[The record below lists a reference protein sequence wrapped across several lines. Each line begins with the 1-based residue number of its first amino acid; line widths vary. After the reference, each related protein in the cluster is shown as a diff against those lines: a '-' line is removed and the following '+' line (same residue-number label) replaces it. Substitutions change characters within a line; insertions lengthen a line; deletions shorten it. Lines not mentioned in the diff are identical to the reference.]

1 MGSRF
6 CDIKNNT
13 TPVVTEEEP
22 SKKKQKPLATQN
34 DTTRRRHR
42 RKRSGEESSLDES
55 ERKMD
60 KKIERIK
67 SYLLFL
73 EGQYKILIEM
83 YEDNLNNNI

>member
-1 MGSRF
+1 MLFIIHR
-6 CDIKNNT
+6 
-13 TPVVTEEEP
+13 
-22 SKKKQKPLATQN
+22 KQKPLATQN